1 MKNTRAIMML
11 LISIFIGL
19 IAIVIA
25 GKWINEKAQ
34 ISSSKV
40 YVAARDIDAGT
51 RLTFD
56 MLKKID
62 WPTTSVPT
70 GSFQELEKLE
80 GRVLRTYLVIGEPVL
95 EYKLAPIGTS
105 GGLSGV
111 IAEGKRAITVR
122 VNDVIG
128 VAGFALPGNLVD
140 VLVSAKDE
148 NHKPFSK
155 LVLEQILVLAVAQDV
170 GRDDTKPKVV
180 TAVTLE
186 VLPEQAEILD
196 LARSIGTLSLALRNQ
211 VDGQHVDTHGRRIND
226 LLKQP
231 VPIAPAA
238 LVDSEKKVVYRG
250 AREPRYDTIAIIRG
264 VSKSETKLTEGKNK

>member
-1 MKNTRAIMML
+1 MI
-11 LISIFIGL
+11 LISLLLGL
-19 IAIVIA
+19 VAVVVA
-25 GKWINEKAQ
+25 AKWINEKAR
-34 ISSSKV
+34 IDASNV
-40 YVAARDIDAGT
+40 LVAARDIDAGT
-51 RLTFD
+51 RITND
-56 MLKKID
+56 MLKKIA
-62 WPTTSVPT
+62 WPT
-70 GSFQELEKLE
+70 GSVPEGAFQEMEKVD
-80 GRVLRTYLVIGEPVL
+80 GRVLKTHLVTGEPVL
-95 EYKLAPIGTS
+95 ESKLAPIGTS

-148 NHKPFSK
+148 NRNPFSK

-186 VLPEQAEILD
+186 VTPEQAEILD
-196 LARSIGTLSLALRNQ
+196 LARSIGTLSLVLRNQ
-211 VDGQHVDTHGRRIND
+211 VDEKHVDTKGRRIQD

-231 VPIAPAA
+231 VAVATTEP
-238 LVDSEKKVVYRG
+238 EKKVIYRS
-250 AREPRYDTIAIIRG
+250 REPHYNSISIIRG
-264 VSKSETKLTEGKNK
+264 LSKSETQLTEGKGK